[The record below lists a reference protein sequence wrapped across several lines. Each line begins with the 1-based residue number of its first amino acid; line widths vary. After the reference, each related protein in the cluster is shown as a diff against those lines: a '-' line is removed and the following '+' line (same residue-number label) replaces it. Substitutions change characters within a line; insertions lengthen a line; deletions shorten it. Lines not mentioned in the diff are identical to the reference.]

1 MKKYIRKL
9 YRRFSNFIQ
18 KITKGYSYYD
28 LLSLDCTIADFI
40 LPRLKAYKEQN
51 IGHPSCLSEE
61 GWNVVLDK
69 MIYSF
74 EACSSKEAFSYKFDY
89 SGTEYSE
96 HRKRVE
102 EGLKLFGKYF
112 EALWI

>member
-51 IGHPSCLSEE
+51 MGHPSNLSEE
-61 GWNVVLDK
+61 EWGIILDK

-74 EACSSKEAFSYKFDY
+74 ESCSSKEAFSYKFDY
-89 SGTEYSE
+89 SSTEYLE

-102 EGLKLFGKYF
+102 EGLKLFGEYF